1 MNPAAILKRVL
12 SGAAAAG
19 AIFACAA
26 VFVVAASYALY
37 ALAKEWVGAPG
48 AAAVVAL
55 VFALIAGVA
64 AFVAFSG
71 AKGPKITA
79 SSAKPLKGKRGEPLA
94 EESPLDK
101 IIDLARERPLI
112 AAGAAVAAGL
122 MALRNPLIV
131 TTLISTLT
139 KPRRPRA

>member
-1 MNPAAILKRVL
+1 MNPAAILKRIL

-26 VFVVAASYALY
+26 VAVVAASYALY

-48 AAAVVAL
+48 AAAIVAL
-55 VFALIAGVA
+55 AFALIAGVA
-64 AFVAFSG
+64 CLVAVSG
-71 AKGPKITA
+71 AKGDKAT
-79 SSAKPLKGKRGEPLA
+79 AKPVKGKRGEPPP
-94 EESPLDK
+94 EVSPLDK

-139 KPRRPRA
+139 KPRRP

>member
-1 MNPAAILKRVL
+1 MNPSAILKRVL

-26 VFVVAASYALY
+26 VVVIAASFSLY
-37 ALAKEWVGAPG
+37 ALVKDWLGAP
-48 AAAVVAL
+48 AASAIVAL

-64 AFVAFSG
+64 FLVAMSG
-71 AKGPKITA
+71 TKSKPAKGAHKPKKGDPAPEA
-79 SSAKPLKGKRGEPLA
+79 SPMDR
-94 EESPLDK
+94 
-101 IIDLARERPLI
+101 IIDLARERPVV

-131 TTLISTLT
+131 TTLISSLT
-139 KPRRPRA
+139 KPRRPRT